1 LGEIDVLGELRAS
14 LPARYFGWSS
24 LNQAAYL
31 EMTTLLSPYLLS
43 SQGDRMAMAHG
54 VEGRFPFLDHRLFEF
69 AAALP
74 TGSRLRG
81 LREKEILRRW
91 ASRIL
96 PPRIKERRK
105 QPYRAPDAPSF
116 FGANAPEWVADHLTP
131 DALRRVGVFSPTSVD
146 GLVRRCRAGLA
157 TGFRENQAII
167 GVLSTQLL
175 HHQFIERTTIH
186 APLPVRGAS
195 VMLCETAPAFT

>member
-1 LGEIDVLGELRAS
+1 
-14 LPARYFGWSS
+14 
-24 LNQAAYL
+24 
-31 EMTTLLSPYLLS
+31 
-43 SQGDRMAMAHG
+43 MAHG

-96 PPRIKERRK
+96 PPRINERRK
-105 QPYRAPDAPSF
+105 QPYSAPDATSF
-116 FGANAPEWVADHLTP
+116 FGPNAPEWVGDHLTP

-157 TGFRENQAII
+157 TGFRENQALV
-167 GVLSTQLL
+167 GVLSTQLW
-175 HHQFIERTTIH
+175 HHQFIERAVSP
-186 APLPVRGAS
+186 APLPIRDAS
-195 VMLCETAPAFT
+195 VLLGEPTPALT